1 MIGLRRTI
9 ERGMRHRWLGP
20 LFILLFCVLMALMF
34 MHAIHDGQNAGTEL
48 GEFCL
53 AVIIMLGI
61 VLLIR
66 VRFKAPLAVTPVRV
80 GRAPP
85 LQVQAFGRLGPITLC
100 VSPPLRI

>member
-9 ERGMRHRWLGP
+9 ERGMKHRWLGP

-85 LQVQAFGRLGPITLC
+85 LQVRAFGRLCPITLC

>member
-53 AVIIMLGI
+53 AVIMMLGI

-85 LQVQAFGRLGPITLC
+85 LQVRAFGRLCPITLC